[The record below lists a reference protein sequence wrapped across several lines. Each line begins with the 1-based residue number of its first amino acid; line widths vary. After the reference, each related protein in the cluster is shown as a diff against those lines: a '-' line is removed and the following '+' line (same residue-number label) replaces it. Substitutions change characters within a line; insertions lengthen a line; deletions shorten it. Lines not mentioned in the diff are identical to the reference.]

1 MLYYLQDHISKCIV
15 AVSEDVY
22 LLNNLRSG
30 FIDGYIKTF
39 ENNGV
44 AVFIKEH
51 LDNGTEMGIF
61 LDLGKPKVV
70 SLKNFSFLKEKMKL
84 VRVRKPCYEELL
96 DQQRTYLLNN
106 KIGFNPGDEIY
117 IQHALHNDNALEEY
131 SELTGLSKQFAKK
144 ELTLLSE
151 SVFKDNFRA
160 FTIATMLKN
169 KINKITTVEESFE
182 MIETIRRAFLTSGI
196 YD

>member
-1 MLYYLQDHISKCIV
+1 MWYYLQDHISKCIV

-44 AVFIKEH
+44 AAFIKEQ
-51 LDNGTEMGIF
+51 LDNGVEMGIF

-70 SLKNFSFLKEKMKL
+70 SLKNFSVLKEKMKL

-96 DQQRTYLLNN
+96 KQQRTYLLSN
-106 KIGFNPGDEIY
+106 KIGFNHGDEIY
-117 IQHALHNDNALEEY
+117 IQHALSNSRALEEY
-131 SELTGLSKQFAKK
+131 AELTEMTEEFARK

-151 SVFKDNFRA
+151 SVFRDNFRA
-160 FTIATMLKN
+160 FTIASMFKN
-169 KINKITTVEESFE
+169 KINKITTIEESSE
-182 MIETIRRAFLTSGI
+182 MIENIRRTFLSAGI

>member
-39 ENNGV
+39 ENAGL
-44 AVFIKEH
+44 AAFIKEQ
-51 LDNGTEMGIF
+51 LDNGVEMGIF

-70 SLKNFSFLKEKMKL
+70 SLKNFSVLREKLNL

-96 DQQRTYLLNN
+96 RQQRTYLLSN
-106 KIGFNPGDEIY
+106 KIGFNHGDEIY
-117 IQHALHNDNALEEY
+117 IQHALSNDRALEEY
-131 SELTGLSKQFAKK
+131 AELTGMTEEFARK

-151 SVFKDNFRA
+151 SVFRDNFRA
-160 FTIATMLKN
+160 FTIASMFKI
-169 KINKITTVEESFE
+169 KINKITTIEESSE
-182 MIETIRRAFLTSGI
+182 MIETIKRTFLSAGI

>member
-44 AVFIKEH
+44 AAFIKEQ
-51 LDNGTEMGIF
+51 LDNGVEMGIF

-70 SLKNFSFLKEKMKL
+70 SLKNFSVLKEKMKL

-96 DQQRTYLLNN
+96 KQQRTYLLSN
-106 KIGFNPGDEIY
+106 KIGFNHGDEIY
-117 IQHALHNDNALEEY
+117 IQHALSNSRALEEY
-131 SELTGLSKQFAKK
+131 AELTEMTEEFARK

-151 SVFKDNFRA
+151 SVFRDNFRA
-160 FTIATMLKN
+160 FTIASMFKN
-169 KINKITTVEESFE
+169 KINKITTIEESSE
-182 MIETIRRAFLTSGI
+182 MIENIRRTFLSAGI